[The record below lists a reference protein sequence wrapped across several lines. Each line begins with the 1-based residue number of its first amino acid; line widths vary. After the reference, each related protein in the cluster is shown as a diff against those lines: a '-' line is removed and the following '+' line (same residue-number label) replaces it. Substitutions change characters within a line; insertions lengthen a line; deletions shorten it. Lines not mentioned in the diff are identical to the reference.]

1 MLAKVG
7 GFEIGGIAGLVLG
20 AARLHKPVVVD
31 GFISS
36 AGALIAA
43 ALSPASRDYMILGHG
58 SAEPGHVAMAKLLG
72 KQPLLDLGMRLGEGT
87 GAALALNL
95 LDAASAIM
103 NEMATFESA
112 RVTEEGL
119 K

>member
-1 MLAKVG
+1 MNRPDPADGVDVLAKVG
-7 GFEIGGIAGLVLG
+7 GFEIGGIAGGARGG
-20 AARLHKPVVVD
+20 AAHKPVVVD

-43 ALSPASRDYMILGHG
+43 ALSSASRDYMILGHG

-95 LDAASAIM
+95 
-103 NEMATFESA
+103 A
-112 RVTEEGL
+112 RRRVGDHE
-119 K
+119 